1 MKITLLLL
9 SLICIRAAQAETVT
23 LMLAPVLPLP
33 AGATVKAQ
41 SATITLA
48 AGDTPE
54 LISAPLPEEHDYDV
68 AYRRLIQFDAGGQSF
83 TCQTVTTP
91 SGWDTAENNRAYAGM
106 PKLQSFKVAGPG
118 TLKLISGT
126 ADTKTFATFSI
137 SRANAV
143 PAVTPTNAVV
153 IPNDAA
159 GTFQVI
165 LESSTDLITWTA
177 ATPGTY
183 SGNLQQRFFRSRI
196 VKQ

>member
-1 MKITLLLL
+1 MKTNLILL
-9 SLICIRAAQAETVT
+9 SLIGISVANAETVT
-23 LMLAPVLPLP
+23 LMLSPVLPLP

-48 AGDTPE
+48 AGDTAE
-54 LISAPLPEEHDYDV
+54 LVFAPLPEEHDYDV

-83 TCQTVTTP
+83 TCQTTVTP
-91 SGWDTAENNRAYAGM
+91 SGWDTAENRRAYAGT
-106 PKLQSFKVAGPG
+106 PKLQPFKVAGPG

-126 ADTKTFATFSI
+126 ADTKTFATFTLT
-137 SRANAV
+137 RANAV
-143 PAVTPTNAVV
+143 PSVTPSNAVV
-153 IPNDAA
+153 IPNDAT

-177 ATPGTY
+177 ASPGTY
-183 SGNLQQRFFRSRI
+183 SGSLQQRFFRSRI